1 MGYLP
6 VMMSPRCLRQVLA
19 AAPLLVLLGCQE
31 PLRGIVFED
40 PEPAAPLV
48 LTDAEG
54 KTFDLA
60 AQRGAVVLVYFGY
73 THCPDVCPTTM
84 SDWAS
89 AKRALGE
96 DAEQVRF
103 VFVSVDPGRDTP
115 ELSLAYARQF
125 DAAFVGL
132 TGTDAELEALKTAW
146 HIAAYPEG
154 DPRTRDYTVAH
165 PAHTYVIDT
174 EGRLRVLYEP
184 GVRGEELAEDI
195 RKLL

>member
-1 MGYLP
+1 M
-6 VMMSPRCLRQVLA
+6 RCALA
-19 AAPLLVLLGCQE
+19 AAPLLVIAGCQE

-40 PEPAAPLV
+40 PEPAAALV

-54 KTFDLA
+54 TAFDLA

-73 THCPDVCPTTM
+73 THCPDVCPTTL

-89 AKRALGE
+89 ARRALGE
-96 DAEQVRF
+96 DAGQVRF

-125 DAAFVGL
+125 DPTFVGL
-132 TGTDAELEALKTAW
+132 TGTDAEIEALKTAW
-146 HIAAYPEG
+146 RIAAYPEG

-165 PAHTYVIDT
+165 PAHTYIVDT
-174 EGRLRVLYEP
+174 EGRLRVLHEP

>member
-1 MGYLP
+1 MK
-6 VMMSPRCLRQVLA
+6 SPHWLRPILA
-19 AAPLLVLLGCQE
+19 AAALLVIAACSE

-40 PEPAAPLV
+40 PEPAAALV

-54 KTFDLA
+54 KAFDLA

-73 THCPDVCPTTM
+73 THCPDVCPTTL
-84 SDWAS
+84 SDWA
-89 AKRALGE
+89 AARRALGD

-103 VFVSVDPGRDTP
+103 VFVSVDPERDTP

-125 DAAFVGL
+125 DASFVGL
-132 TGTDAELEALKTAW
+132 TGTDAELEALKAAW